1 MSDGFKFSSPGRSI
15 VVALTFA
22 TLVTFGARGA
32 ERDLQVCA
40 AYDLHLVWHIEEWA
54 ELRPTETDRALAGI
68 DAMLA
73 ARRAC
78 RAGAFPEAIRIYE
91 GFDLDPTPVRWL
103 R

>member
-1 MSDGFKFSSPGRSI
+1 MSDRFKFSSAGRLI

-22 TLVTFGARGA
+22 TFGARGA

-40 AYDLHLVWHIEEWA
+40 AYDLHLVWQVEEWA
-54 ELRPTETDRALAGI
+54 EVQPAETDRVLAGV
-68 DAMLA
+68 DALLT

-78 RAGAFPEAIRIYE
+78 RAGAFAEAIRIYE
-91 GFDLDPTPVRWL
+91 RVDLDPIQARWL